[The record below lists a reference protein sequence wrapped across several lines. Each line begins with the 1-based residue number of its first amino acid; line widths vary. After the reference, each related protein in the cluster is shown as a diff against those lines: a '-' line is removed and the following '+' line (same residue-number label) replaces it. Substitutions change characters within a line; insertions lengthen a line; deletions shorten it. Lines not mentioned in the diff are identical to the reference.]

1 MDPGAVA
8 LPAGFRSH
16 VANIG
21 IKDET
26 DDFLVLAADAPCPA
40 AAVFTRSRFAGPSVT
55 LSRRHVAD
63 GRLQAFVVVST
74 NANVANGPV
83 GDADAA
89 ELAAGVGR
97 ALGAEPGDVLVAS
110 IGRSAG
116 RTRRSPRTRHAGAT
130 PGQDAVRRG
139 PS

>member
-1 MDPGAVA
+1 MVAWQASRHGSRRVA

-63 GRLQAFVVVST
+63 GRLQAFVVVSK

-83 GDADAA
+83 GDAGRGG
-89 ELAAGVGR
+89 AGGGR
-97 ALGAEPGDVLVAS
+97 RQPLVADPADVLGASTG
-110 IGRSAG
+110 
-116 RTRRSPRTRHAGAT
+116 
-130 PGQDAVRRG
+130 
-139 PS
+139 